1 MFWMTH
7 TKETPMETNPPEKK
21 ITIAF
26 MTFYLKALSHRARK
40 LVYFWDPYFLSLGEK
55 KSFEIANH
63 MM

>member
-1 MFWMTH
+1 
-7 TKETPMETNPPEKK
+7 METNPPEKK